1 MAKQDVFMWVGA
13 VLILLGIFF
22 DIMGVT
28 GATVLADDGDYDFFM
43 GMTIVGMCT
52 AVFLIPGIILFA
64 MGRKIKREEK
74 GLAKIASYL
83 KSYRRIKT
91 SDVARKLGK
100 TEFEAEQLIIKCI
113 EKRLI
118 VGYFDRSSGE
128 FFTYQSLF
136 QEVRKPDKCPNCGA
150 SMYTRVLSGEDAVC
164 NYCGAHFTPPPPA
177 GVQPQPYYPPQQYPS
192 QQRPPPPQYEQPYQ
206 AYPQQA
212 PARPAPPP
220 RPPQGTGAV
229 QTSVKCPSCKKIFD
243 VRPQARPFRV
253 ACPFCRIEGIMK

>member
-1 MAKQDVFMWVGA
+1 MAKQDLYLWLGA
-13 VLILLGIFF
+13 VLILMGVFF
-22 DIMGVT
+22 DILGVT
-28 GATVLADDGDYDFFM
+28 GATVAADEGENDFTM
-43 GMTIVGMCT
+43 GMIVVGLCSAT
-52 AVFLIPGIILFA
+52 FLIPGIILFV
-64 MGRKIKREEK
+64 MGWKMKREEQEL
-74 GLAKIASYL
+74 GKIASYL

-136 QEVRKPDKCPNCGA
+136 EEVRRPDKCPNCGA

-177 GVQPQPYYPPQQYPS
+177 GAQPYSPPQQYQP
-192 QQRPPPPQYEQPYQ
+192 QQRPPPPQLQQPYPGYQ
-206 AYPQQA
+206 QQA
-212 PARPAPPP
+212 PSRPAPPP
-220 RPPQGTGAV
+220 GPPQGAAAV

-243 VRPQARPFRV
+243 VRPQARPFRI